1 MREEVTVQ
9 SIDQELTW
17 DLGSVVTV
25 DVLRWPEFIGRVVNL
40 FRIDVS
46 SGSNLMSE

>member
-9 SIDQELTW
+9 RIDQELTW
-17 DLGSVVTV
+17 DLGSVVTI
-25 DVLRWPEFIGRVVNL
+25 DVLRRPEFIRRVVDL

-46 SGSNLMSE
+46 SGSNW